1 MIKNLFWMIYR
12 ALKGQKY
19 STQRLK
25 RNKSRITRV
34 YFIFPN
40 TFAISVPLK
49 SMFNSCLVVLEP
61 LTYNTA
67 DLNKLKDNFGLSR

>member
-1 MIKNLFWMIYR
+1 MIYR
-12 ALKGQKY
+12 ALEGQKY
-19 STQRLK
+19 STKRLK
-25 RNKSRITRV
+25 KNKSRITRV